1 MSMEGE
7 SNAAHRIVERVAAL
21 VADRVPLKERVA
33 GEARIRELGLD
44 SVAVMDLVMAVE
56 DEFDI
61 AFPLDRLT
69 EVESVDDLA
78 RVVRGLVEQ
87 RTAAQS

>member
-1 MSMEGE
+1 MSMD
-7 SNAAHRIVERVAAL
+7 ADHITDRVAGL

-56 DEFDI
+56 DEFDV
-61 AFPLDRLT
+61 AFPLDRLA
-69 EVESVDDLA
+69 EVETVDDLA

-87 RTAAQS
+87 RLQAQP